1 MQKAWQDVLDHF
13 RYGIYLISIRIDEAD
28 NAMIASWVAQCSH
41 EPPLVSV
48 AIRNNRLSC
57 AQISHAGGFSI
68 GVLPRQDLELIKQF
82 KIPDWHRK
90 FDGLTCRRSPQGA
103 LFPEDVIGY
112 LDCTLEN
119 TLATGDHTLFIGRVV
134 AGEILNDSEP
144 LSTAD
149 YGGNYR
155 GER

>member
-1 MQKAWQDVLDHF
+1 MQKDWQEVLDRF
-13 RYGIYLISIRIDEAD
+13 RYGIYLVSITIDGQD

-41 EPPLVSV
+41 EPPFVSV

-57 AQISHAGGFSI
+57 AQIQQAGAFCIS
-68 GVLPRQDLELIKQF
+68 VLPRESLALIKQF
-82 KIPDWHRK
+82 KIPDWRHK

-103 LFPEDVIGY
+103 LVPANILGY
-112 LDCTLEN
+112 LDCTLEQ
-119 TLATGDHTLFIGRVV
+119 TIPSGDHTLFIGRVV
-134 AGEILNDSEP
+134 AGEFLNDSEP

-149 YGGNYR
+149 YSGNYR